1 MSPPSGDGFGPALA
15 RFTAYLETE
24 RRCSKH
30 TVAAYLRDLAQ
41 FTKALGAQQVDRF
54 EAVGF
59 DHVRRFAAAR
69 HRSGAD
75 PRSIARA
82 LSAVRTLYAFLIRE
96 GLAPLNPAEGVRA
109 PQAEKRLPR
118 TLDADQVGRL
128 LEIKAEDPVAL
139 RDRALLEMLYSSG
152 LRLAELC
159 ALDLGDIDLRDATV
173 RVTGKGSKTRI
184 LPVGRYARTAVERWL
199 EVRGQHAAAD
209 SLALFVGVRGE
220 RISPRVVQQRLD
232 HWAKVQGIGFKLHP
246 HMLRHSFASHLLES
260 SGDLRAVQ
268 ELLGH
273 ANISTTQ
280 VYTHLDFQ
288 HLAKT
293 YDAAHPRAKR
303 KKA

>member
-1 MSPPSGDGFGPALA
+1 VSGGFDQQLE
-15 RFTAYLETE
+15 RFAAHLSHE
-24 RRCSKH
+24 RRCSPH
-30 TVAAYLRDLAQ
+30 TVAAYRRDLAQ
-41 FTKALGAQQVDRF
+41 FVSALVTQQLQGF
-54 EAVGF
+54 AAVTH

-69 HRSGAD
+69 HRLGGD

-82 LSAVRTLYAFLIRE
+82 LSAVRSLYAFLIRE
-96 GLAPLNPAEGVRA
+96 GLAPMNPADGVRA
-109 PQAEKRLPR
+109 PQSEKRLPR

-128 LEIKAEDPVAL
+128 LEIEAEDPVAL

-159 ALDLGDIDLRDATV
+159 ALDLGDIDLADATV
-173 RVTGKGSKTRI
+173 RVTGKGSKTRVV
-184 LPVGRYARTAVERWL
+184 PVGRFARASIEAWLGVRPQFAAL
-199 EVRGQHAAAD
+199 EVT
-209 SLALFVGVRGE
+209 ALFVGIRGD

-232 HWAKVQGIGFKLHP
+232 HWARVQGIGFKLHP

>member
-1 MSPPSGDGFGPALA
+1 MSDGFGPLLE
-15 RFTAYLETE
+15 RFAAHLSHE
-24 RRCSKH
+24 RRCSPH
-30 TVAAYLRDLAQ
+30 TVAAYRRDLAQ
-41 FTKALGAQQVDRF
+41 FVSALVTQQVQSFD
-54 EAVGF
+54 AVTH
-59 DHVRRFAAAR
+59 DHVRRFAAQR
-69 HRSGAD
+69 HRLGGD

-82 LSAVRTLYAFLIRE
+82 LSAVRSLYAFLIRE
-96 GLAPLNPAEGVRA
+96 GLAPANPADGVRA

-128 LEIKAEDPVAL
+128 LEIKADDPVAL

-159 ALDLGDIDLRDATV
+159 ALDLGDVDLADATV
-173 RVTGKGSKTRI
+173 RVTGKGAKTRVV
-184 LPVGRYARTAVERWL
+184 PVGRFARASIGSWL
-199 EVRGQHAAAD
+199 GVRAQFASAE
-209 SLALFVGVRGE
+209 SLALFVGVRGD

-232 HWAKVQGIGFKLHP
+232 HWSKVQGIGFKLHP

>member
-1 MSPPSGDGFGPALA
+1 VSDKLAAQIEGFVAHLSH
-15 RFTAYLETE
+15 E
-24 RRCSKH
+24 RRCSPH
-30 TVAAYLRDLAQ
+30 TVAAYRRDLKAFVAALAAQ
-41 FTKALGAQQVDRF
+41 GIASFD
-54 EAVGF
+54 AVSH
-59 DHVRRFAAAR
+59 DQVRRFAAQR
-69 HRSGAD
+69 HRQGGD

-82 LSAVRTLYAFLIRE
+82 LSAVRSLYAYLMRE
-96 GLAPLNPAEGVRA
+96 GLAQLDPAQGVRA

-118 TLDADQVGRL
+118 TLDADMVGRL
-128 LEIKAEDPVAL
+128 LEIRAEDPLAL

-159 ALDLGDIDLRDATV
+159 ALDLGDVDLSDATV

-184 LPVGRYARTAVERWL
+184 LPVGRFARAALERWL
-199 EVRGQHAAAD
+199 AVRGGIAGETPAM
-209 SLALFVGVRGE
+209 FVGTRGA

>member
-1 MSPPSGDGFGPALA
+1 MSDGFGPLLE
-15 RFTAYLETE
+15 RFAAHLSHE

-30 TVAAYLRDLAQ
+30 TLAAYRRDLAQ
-41 FTKALGAQQVDRF
+41 FTAALAQQQVADF
-54 EAVGF
+54 AAVTH
-59 DHVRRFAAAR
+59 DQVRRFAAQR
-69 HRSGAD
+69 HRLGSD
-75 PRSIARA
+75 PKSIARA
-82 LSAVRTLYAFLIRE
+82 LSAVRSLYAFLIRE
-96 GLAPLNPAEGVRA
+96 GQAASNPADGVRA
-109 PQAEKRLPR
+109 PQSQKRLPR

-128 LEIKAEDPVAL
+128 LEIAAEDPVAL

-159 ALDLGDIDLRDATV
+159 ALDLGDIDLADATV

-184 LPVGRYARTAVERWL
+184 VPVGRFARAAIERWL
-199 EVRGQHAAAD
+199 GVRGRFAAAEVT
-209 SLALFVGVRGE
+209 ALFVGVRGE

-288 HLAKT
+288 HLAKS